1 MNKIIYQQGD
11 ATKPI
16 SQDVIIAHVANNL
29 GKWGKGFVLPL
40 GRAYPEVEK
49 VYKKWFKDNQPYPF
63 ELGRNQ
69 FVHVIDGEPNV
80 YVANMVAQDGIMTRA
95 TEKEKKVY
103 LDYAALQKCLDD
115 LREFAVLENL
125 SVQMPK
131 IGAGL
136 GGGDWT
142 RIEQMIENSLTAHG
156 VQVTVLS
163 L

>member
-1 MNKIIYQQGD
+1 MNKISYQQGD
-11 ATKPI
+11 ATKPV
-16 SQDVIIAHVANNL
+16 SQRVIIAHVANNL

-40 GRAYPEVEK
+40 GKAYPDAEK
-49 VYKKWFKDNQPYPF
+49 QYKQWFKDNQPYPF

-69 FVHVIDGEPNV
+69 YIQVKENV
-80 YVANMVAQDGIMTRA
+80 FVANMVAQDGIMTRA
-95 TEKEKKVY
+95 TEKDKKVY
-103 LDYAALQKCLDD
+103 LDYDALQQCLDH
-115 LREFAVLENL
+115 LRAFAVAENMP
-125 SVQMPK
+125 VQMPR

-142 RIEQMIENSLTAHG
+142 RIEQMIESSLTAQG